1 MSTAGGFAATTTSQR
16 AGQDPA
22 SLAIAVDALDVH
34 RTRSLVGRFG
44 RCATAGAPA
53 DRFYPEGRPLKAA
66 TELCGNCPVRRP
78 CLLVALKTRERAGIW
93 GGAGYGTRK
102 NLLRQIAAARKPT
115 SPTPTA

>member
-1 MSTAGGFAATTTSQR
+1 MGAAKAASISQ
-16 AGQDPA
+16 DLP
-22 SLAIAVDALDVH
+22 SLVAAVDALNLH
-34 RTRSLVGRFG
+34 QGRSLIGRFG
-44 RCATAGAPA
+44 RCATGDAPA

-66 TELCGNCPVRRP
+66 TELCGTCPVRRP

-93 GGAGYGTRK
+93 GGASYGTRK